1 MDFQKCLE
9 ILNSRPATTTNGS
22 LSNRDTDTTDTMIS
36 SDAMTMNTTVSIEQQ
51 SCSLFSGWTTN
62 NDIHTVPGLESIVGM
77 SAITLDELQS
87 LESIALVY
95 KFRSLQE
102 MRINTYHYFNNALD
116 GIIQYNIPDRYPPM
130 CADVTKRFVSISM
143 QINCIRD
150 ILQDR
155 QLTEF
160 SHNITLIQGHEKDKL
175 MYVAAQHLDQLQDA
189 VSELSSITG
198 GKTNNQVVY
207 LRNKIKETEVL
218 ISDCLEDIMCSL
230 TDLIEGA

>member
-1 MDFQKCLE
+1 MEFQKCLE
-9 ILNSRPATTTNGS
+9 ILNSRPTSLTNG
-22 LSNRDTDTTDTMIS
+22 SNRDTGISNTMINS
-36 SDAMTMNTTVSIEQQ
+36 GATMNFVRIEQQ
-51 SCSLFSGWTTN
+51 SSLSSGSAS
-62 NDIHTVPGLESIVGM
+62 NDIQSVPEQIS
-77 SAITLDELQS
+77 SFTLDELRS
-87 LESIALVY
+87 MKSIALVH

-102 MRINTYHYFNNALD
+102 MRINTYHYFNNALEE
-116 GIIQYNIPDRYPPM
+116 IIQYNIPDRYPPM

-150 ILQDR
+150 VLQDR
-155 QLTEF
+155 RLTEF

-198 GKTNNQVVY
+198 GKTNNQVAY

-218 ISDCLEDIMCSL
+218 ISDYMEDINCSL
-230 TDLIEGA
+230 TDFTGGD

>member
-9 ILNSRPATTTNGS
+9 ILNSRPASTTDGS
-22 LSNRDTDTTDTMIS
+22 VSNRDTDTSDTMIS
-36 SDAMTMNTTVSIEQQ
+36 SDANMNVVTIEQQ
-51 SCSLFSGWTTN
+51 SSLSSGLTS
-62 NDIHTVPGLESIVGM
+62 NDIQTVLEHDIIVDI
-77 SAITLDELQS
+77 STITLDELQS
-87 LESIALVY
+87 MESIALVY

-116 GIIQYNIPDRYPPM
+116 GIIKYNIPDRYPSM
-130 CADVTKRFVSISM
+130 VADVTKRFVSISM
-143 QINCIRD
+143 QINYIRD
-150 ILQDR
+150 VVQDR

-198 GKTNNQVVY
+198 GKTNNQVMY

-218 ISDCLEDIMCSL
+218 ISDCMEDIMCSL
-230 TDLIEGA
+230 TDLIDRG